1 MHEKRTPPE
10 EPPCVTCRIDP
21 MAENRDALRVFF
33 IVRNQFI
40 MGFNGP
46 ITLNHLAI
54 DAAMERMGIK
64 DRQDCFNRI
73 TQSHSDKRPSLGN
86 WWIDRIREKNQ

>member
-33 IVRNQFI
+33 VVRNQFI

-54 DAAMERMGIK
+54 DAAMNREGIGGK
-64 DRQDCFNRI
+64 ACFEKI
-73 TQSHSDKRPSLGN
+73 CILGN
-86 WWIDRIREKNQ
+86 WWIDRIREKNG